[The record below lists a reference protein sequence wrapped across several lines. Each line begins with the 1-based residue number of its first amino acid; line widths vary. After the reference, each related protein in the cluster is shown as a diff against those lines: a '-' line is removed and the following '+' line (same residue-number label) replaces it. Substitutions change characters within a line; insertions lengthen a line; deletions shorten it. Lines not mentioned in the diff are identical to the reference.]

1 MDDQGRNFAQN
12 EAMMAKFSWLAQP
25 EGRVQ
30 GCTKQII
37 KTMIGKVKSST
48 PIYDAN
54 DPAELLKK
62 NYRKTQ
68 MKKTRL
74 KNPSTLILRTRLN
87 PRFLPQFYF
96 CAFYDAKVVFYIYR
110 YQLNNFHDINLGI
123 YTTSIYRFYNFSSKK
138 KFPFFWIYFS
148 QFINDQ
154 IVPIVKI
161 KFIEVSRR

>member
-1 MDDQGRNFAQN
+1 MIFKIYLKIN
-12 EAMMAKFSWLAQP
+12 E
-25 EGRVQ
+25 
-30 GCTKQII
+30 II
-37 KTMIGKVKSST
+37 K
-48 PIYDAN
+48 D
-54 DPAELLKK
+54 EKK
-62 NYRKTQ
+62 HHEKRRIT
-68 MKKTRL
+68 
-74 KNPSTLILRTRLN
+74 TLMNISGTTIILRTRLN
-87 PRFLPQFYF
+87 SRFLPQFYF